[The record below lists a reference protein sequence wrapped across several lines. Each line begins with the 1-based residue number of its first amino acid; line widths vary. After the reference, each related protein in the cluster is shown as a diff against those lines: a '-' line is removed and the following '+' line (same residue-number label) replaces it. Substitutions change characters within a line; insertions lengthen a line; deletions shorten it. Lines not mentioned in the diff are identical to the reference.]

1 MAVPVGAGFETVHGH
16 HFEDLDNVQSLIL
29 GLQHHVYTVTLV
41 NVHCIAV
48 DDITDV
54 AFVYLVGYDGHAGAS
69 GQIMNLFQANLNVG
83 QTFVWNNKF
92 AFNGAE
98 PTGTAVM
105 SAAVQALIAAQ
116 GTSTAQYLN
125 FDCTSSD
132 DGGQSYDLSI
142 SYIDQNFS

>member
-16 HFEDLDNVQSLIL
+16 HFEDIDNVQSLIL
-29 GLQHHVYTVTLV
+29 GLQYHVYIVTLI
-41 NVHCIAV
+41 NVHCVAV

-54 AFVYLVGYDGHAGAS
+54 AFVYLTGYDSHAGVA
-69 GQIMNLFQANLNVG
+69 GQVMNIFQTNLNAA

-92 AFNGAE
+92 AFNGTE
-98 PTGTAVM
+98 PNSTAVM

-116 GTSTAQYLN
+116 GTSTVQSLA

-132 DGGQSYDLSI
+132 DGGQNYDVMV

>member
-29 GLQHHVYTVTLV
+29 GLQHHVYTVTLI
-41 NVHCIAV
+41 NIYCQGV
-48 DDITDV
+48 DAITDI
-54 AFVYLVGYDGHAGAS
+54 AQVYLIGYDSHAGAS
-69 GQIMNLFQANLNVG
+69 AQGMNIFQANLDVG
-83 QTFVWNNKF
+83 QTFIWNNKF

-98 PTGTAVM
+98 PDSTAVM

-116 GTSTAQYLN
+116 GTTTVQSLA

-132 DGGQSYDLSI
+132 DGGQSYELSI